1 MGWQPNIN
9 CRMFDRGKCLHQ
21 AAPRKLIGCASCIL
35 CNPNQ
40 NDPRVPRVCTL
51 QVPYDRPECPP
62 IPPIPLVKRHTP
74 PIPPADRAALA
85 DYRNRIA
92 ELERQNR
99 MLMQRDW
106 LFAEAFAEVKAIADG
121 DKEQTLQQVVEGLIE
136 ELPPVVKST

>member
-1 MGWQPNIN
+1 MNLDTAFALRQFKRIDSDEWV
-9 CRMFDRGKCLHQ
+9 
-21 AAPRKLIGCASCIL
+21 AA
-35 CNPNQ
+35 
-40 NDPRVPRVCTL
+40 
-51 QVPYDRPECPP
+51 YDCE
-62 IPPIPLVKRHTP
+62 IIDAV
-74 PIPPADRAALA
+74 LA
-85 DYRNRIA
+85 DYRSRIA